1 MRYVTVTNDCPLP
14 VAYNNKANFSL
25 ASYTGTAHVSPLQDA
40 PWRSSP
46 IGIGCSHSTENSPWT
61 HTTAFTAPSP
71 TSDMSLLPTRHWLS
85 KLMVRSEVSG
95 WDNLLLPEGITTE
108 SQPWVGTSHRVAENK
123 TVGTKQCVS
132 KTSVTDKIVIT
143 VPSSWN
149 NHYPW
154 VGLFQYVSRHVQI
167 NIYVWPQRLKSR

>member
-1 MRYVTVTNDCPLP
+1 MRYITVTNDLPLP

-25 ASYTGTAHVSPLQDA
+25 AFYTGTAHASPLQDA
-40 PWRSSP
+40 ARRISP
-46 IGIGCSHSTENSPWT
+46 IGIGCSHSIENNPWT
-61 HTTAFTAPSP
+61 HTTAFTASSP
-71 TSDMSLLPTRHWLS
+71 TSDMSLLPTFHWLS

-95 WDNLLLPEGITTE
+95 WGNLLLPEGVTTE

-143 VPSSWN
+143 MPSS
-149 NHYPW
+149 
-154 VGLFQYVSRHVQI
+154 
-167 NIYVWPQRLKSR
+167 